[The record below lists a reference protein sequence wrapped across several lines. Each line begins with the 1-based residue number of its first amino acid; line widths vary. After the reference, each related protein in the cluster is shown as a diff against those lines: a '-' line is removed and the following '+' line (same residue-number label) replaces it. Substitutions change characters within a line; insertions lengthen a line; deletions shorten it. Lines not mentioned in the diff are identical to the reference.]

1 MGRRERKKLQSRK
14 MILEAAISEF
24 SKKGY
29 KETSVADIMAAADL
43 GIGTFY
49 NYFASKEEL
58 LFSLLG
64 RPVSRSPRRGR
75 RSAVRWSCSRS
86 ARV

>member
-49 NYFASKEEL
+49 NYFASKE
-58 LFSLLG
+58 
-64 RPVSRSPRRGR
+64 
-75 RSAVRWSCSRS
+75 
-86 ARV
+86 